1 MIVCFSPSSDGA
13 VPKVVWLSCGLVLP
27 SQTEHVG
34 MRREL
39 TVRWLLYLT
48 LFFVQQVARE
58 QNLEKSLSNE
68 TLENDCSQILE
79 RRKLM
84 NTVYN
89 LRRELRRA
97 EVLQD
102 KVSGAVQIPAGGQ
115 WVIQA
120 DEAPAMFCL
129 WSRGAAQ
136 Q

>member
-1 MIVCFSPSSDGA
+1 MALFSQVKQSMWG
-13 VPKVVWLSCGLVLP
+13 CGERVD
-27 SQTEHVG
+27 
-34 MRREL
+34 R
-39 TVRWLLYLT
+39 VRWLLYLT
-48 LFFVQQVARE
+48 FFFVQQVARE

-84 NTVYN
+84 NTIYN

-115 WVIQA
+115 WVIRA
-120 DEAPAMFCL
+120 DEAPAM
-129 WSRGAAQ
+129 S
-136 Q
+136 